1 MSRQALL
8 FQRRCRLLY
17 VNTLEFNDVE
27 QLELI
32 HLMRQYQLPPVTWR
46 NGSVSPWTVKNW
58 MRPSISKGFRKM
70 PDMALMALL
79 MSIEKSFPPELE
91 TPISDDDLPDLE
103 FLPGPD
109 SH

>member
-1 MSRQALL
+1 MS
-8 FQRRCRLLY
+8 
-17 VNTLEFNDVE
+17 NN
-27 QLELI
+27 LELI
-32 HLMRQYQLPPVTWR
+32 HLMRQYQLTAGDVAER
-46 NGSVSPWTVKNW
+46 IAVSPWTVKNW
-58 MRPSISKGFRKM
+58 MRPSISKGFRRM

-91 TPISDDDLPDLE
+91 TPISDNDLPDLE